1 MNEKILVFIG
11 GIILA
16 VVTAR
21 KAYAPNR
28 DEKLALKVGTPTPQ
42 PQCPESVEIGCGMP
56 GPGSVCTDQIRRG
69 TPFIQD
75 CISAGLTRGITRP
88 S

>member
-28 DEKLALKVGTPTPQ
+28 DEK
-42 PQCPESVEIGCGMP
+42 
-56 GPGSVCTDQIRRG
+56 
-69 TPFIQD
+69 
-75 CISAGLTRGITRP
+75 P